1 MVTQSYKPAERG
13 AEQILGHR
21 QASVLE
27 YLWNH
32 GPQTPGD
39 LHQALVAQA
48 AVAYTTI
55 HTELGRLVKKG
66 FVKKGRGDSVYA
78 AALTRDEFKSAMV
91 AHVLAG
97 LIDAHGAAAI
107 HGFVDLVAA
116 DKDAYNEL
124 QRALKNKKIRRLHR
138 YEG

>member
-1 MVTQSYKPAERG
+1 MSTQPYKPAERG
-13 AEQILGHR
+13 AEQVLGHR
-21 QASVLE
+21 QASILE

-39 LHQALVAQA
+39 LHQALAARA
-48 AVAYTTI
+48 AVAYTTV

-66 FVKKGRGDSVYA
+66 FVRKGRGDSIYA
-78 AALTRDEFKSAMV
+78 ATLTREQFKSAMV
-91 AHVLAG
+91 THVLGG

-124 QRALKNKKIRRLHR
+124 RRALHDKQQR
-138 YEG
+138 

>member
-1 MVTQSYKPAERG
+1 MIRQPYKPAQRG

-27 YLWNH
+27 YLWSH

-39 LHQALVAQA
+39 LHQALAAQA

-66 FVKKGRGDSVYA
+66 FVKKGRGDSIYA
-78 AALTRDEFKSAMV
+78 AALTRDQFRSAMV
-91 AHVLAG
+91 THVLAG

-124 QRALKNKKIRRLHR
+124 RLALRGKKQH
-138 YEG
+138 